1 MFSKG
6 GTKNAPYLTGL
17 QYHTYVDDNNPAK
30 VAEGAEGGKKV
41 FSQRCKHFDS
51 EKKEGVDARL
61 MMNLYAG
68 ATATNTMTGCYL
80 TWESTIGR
88 D

>member
-17 QYHTYVDDNNPAK
+17 QYHTYIDDNPSK

-41 FSQRCKHFDS
+41 FPRDVNTLIAKRKR
-51 EKKEGVDARL
+51 EL
-61 MMNLYAG
+61 MPG
-68 ATATNTMTGCYL
+68 
-80 TWESTIGR
+80 
-88 D
+88 